1 MSTCSPAQE
10 PRQLV
15 VIWAPSTTG
24 HLAAR
29 SGPRTLSLGPT
40 TGSGGSSWSAGPLCK
55 MNRHP
60 VNADRGGADV
70 DIAVHPERPSP
81 LSGEET
87 GSIGYR
93 VRVEVAV
100 IGSRARCNESRRPP
114 RRPTLPLASGP
125 RSPEACLQIA
135 RPQCADPFVGDRL
148 AIASCKVLA
157 PRCRVA
163 DAYACDGGVNMS
175 PFRCAMRR

>member
-1 MSTCSPAQE
+1 MSICSPAQE

-60 VNADRGGADV
+60 
-70 DIAVHPERPSP
+70 ERPSP

-100 IGSRARCNESRRPP
+100 IGSRARCNESRRSP

-157 PRCRVA
+157 PHCRVA